1 MDGSANNKNKGTTYP
16 MSVAI
21 FSSTVNPVL
30 QVKSF
35 KEVVTHSPERGE
47 PSFTMINKFNSF
59 VNPLFVK

>member
-1 MDGSANNKNKGTTYP
+1 MDGSANNKNKGTAYP
-16 MSVAI
+16 TSVAI

-47 PSFTMINKFNSF
+47 PSFTIINEFNSF
-59 VNPLFVK
+59 ANPLFVK